1 MSLRH
6 CYKQLFSFH
15 CIIFSSSNS
24 KKKED
29 IRAQE
34 NFLSSPLSLT
44 AGFVYPRVLSNS
56 LATERASGDR
66 GKGKGGGRSYL
77 RLHGPVH
84 GGGLRGGA
92 AVGEWFRGAGRQR
105 GLLGRRG
112 SLRGALNVLT
122 VPLVGLGWGEWYR
135 IEMGQVKHL
144 NDWNKVDKDQVEG
157 NHFWGILSQ
166 NWLLSF
172 PIQNGSH
179 LLVFSNVP

>member
-6 CYKQLFSFH
+6 FYKQLSSFH
-15 CIIFSSSNS
+15 SIIFSSSNS

-34 NFLSSPLSLT
+34 NFLSSPLLLSCLT
-44 AGFVYPRVLSNS
+44 KPEGTQIQQRGA
-56 LATERASGDR
+56 ERALGDR

-122 VPLVGLGWGEWYR
+122 VPLVGLG
-135 IEMGQVKHL
+135 
-144 NDWNKVDKDQVEG
+144 
-157 NHFWGILSQ
+157 
-166 NWLLSF
+166 
-172 PIQNGSH
+172 
-179 LLVFSNVP
+179 

>member
-1 MSLRH
+1 MSLRY
-6 CYKQLFSFH
+6 CYKQLSSFH

-34 NFLSSPLSLT
+34 NFLSSPLLLSCLT
-44 AGFVYPRVLSNS
+44 KPEGTQIQQCG
-56 LATERASGDR
+56 TERASGDR

-122 VPLVGLGWGEWYR
+122 VPLVGLG
-135 IEMGQVKHL
+135 
-144 NDWNKVDKDQVEG
+144 
-157 NHFWGILSQ
+157 
-166 NWLLSF
+166 
-172 PIQNGSH
+172 
-179 LLVFSNVP
+179 